1 MIKYANLFQKNI
13 NFWGADTQ
21 DILRKSSI
29 LIAGCG
35 GLGSVVSEN
44 LVRSGIGKLVLID
57 YDKVEVSNLNRQILF
72 DTDDVGSLKTAVT
85 KRKLE
90 KINPFCEI
98 QIINE
103 KLSEKTDLSH
113 FQFDGI
119 ADCLDNFESRFF
131 LENKITEQHFLVH
144 GGVAKDFGQV
154 TTIIKNKT
162 KKLAEIFQGSNYAGN
177 EGVAPQI
184 VNIIGSIMSNE
195 IIDNLLGNSKLLN
208 KILVFELQDFSL
220 EFINLK

>member
-57 YDKVEVSNLNRQILF
+57 YDKVDVSNLNRQILF
-72 DTDDVGSLKTAVT
+72 DLDDVGSLKTAVT

-90 KINPFCEI
+90 
-98 QIINE
+98 
-103 KLSEKTDLSH
+103 
-113 FQFDGI
+113 
-119 ADCLDNFESRFF
+119 
-131 LENKITEQHFLVH
+131 
-144 GGVAKDFGQV
+144 
-154 TTIIKNKT
+154 
-162 KKLAEIFQGSNYAGN
+162 
-177 EGVAPQI
+177 
-184 VNIIGSIMSNE
+184 
-195 IIDNLLGNSKLLN
+195 
-208 KILVFELQDFSL
+208 EL
-220 EFINLK
+220 